1 MSGKAI
7 GTDELVVRDTKF
19 LDADENIDWEKWAP
33 NGGRV
38 PGTIKENQTIPAGT
52 IIDRYGSQWGKY
64 TSPAGVPY
72 EQRALP
78 YIENPNAYHKYEVLK
93 PIDNVTISE
102 IAPAFEQV
110 GGGIQYELPN
120 NIKKLKTSVYK
131 GYKQDKI
138 EMRGDRAEMSDFPL
152 YLNMV
157 AGGLDCRDQ
166 AIGGF
171 SFVVK
176 IYAVPVVE
184 IIG

>member
-1 MSGKAI
+1 MYPLLLISSVAVILDQHIKI
-7 GTDELVVRDTKF
+7 PPNLKRDWRAALFSFGRDRAAHQSTVF
-19 LDADENIDWEKWAP
+19 LF
-33 NGGRV
+33 GGLCCQ
-38 PGTIKENQTIPAGT
+38 I
-52 IIDRYGSQWGKY
+52 
-64 TSPAGVPY
+64 
-72 EQRALP
+72 
-78 YIENPNAYHKYEVLK
+78 
-93 PIDNVTISE
+93 
-102 IAPAFEQV
+102 FM
-110 GGGIQYELPN
+110 
-120 NIKKLKTSVYK
+120 KTSVYK

>member
-1 MSGKAI
+1 MKKQNLLGEMVKKA
-7 GTDELVVRDTKF
+7 GAKAAVST
-19 LDADENIDWEKWAP
+19 AN
-33 NGGRV
+33 
-38 PGTIKENQTIPAGT
+38 
-52 IIDRYGSQWGKY
+52 
-64 TSPAGVPY
+64 
-72 EQRALP
+72 
-78 YIENPNAYHKYEVLK
+78 
-93 PIDNVTISE
+93 
-102 IAPAFEQV
+102 
-110 GGGIQYELPN
+110 
-120 NIKKLKTSVYK
+120 KTSVYK

>member
-1 MSGKAI
+1 M
-7 GTDELVVRDTKF
+7 LF
-19 LDADENIDWEKWAP
+19 
-33 NGGRV
+33 RV
-38 PGTIKENQTIPAGT
+38 PSLEQHAKQHHQT
-52 IIDRYGSQWGKY
+52 
-64 TSPAGVPY
+64 V
-72 EQRALP
+72 
-78 YIENPNAYHKYEVLK
+78 VLLCVSLSK
-93 PIDNVTISE
+93 KSE
-102 IAPAFEQV
+102 
-110 GGGIQYELPN
+110 
-120 NIKKLKTSVYK
+120 TSVYK